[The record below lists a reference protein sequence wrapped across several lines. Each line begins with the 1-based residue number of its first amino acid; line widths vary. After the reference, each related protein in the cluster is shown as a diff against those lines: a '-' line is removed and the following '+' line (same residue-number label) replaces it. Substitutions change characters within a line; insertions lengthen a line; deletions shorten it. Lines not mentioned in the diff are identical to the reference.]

1 LLPDQAVQK
10 VVGTPVARGPEGATC
25 RYAGAAGELAV
36 TAFSADSYYSR
47 DFATLAAEGMG
58 SLQVHETGYD
68 ATVVLD
74 QGTPVLTYV
83 HKGDLTYSLN
93 IDRESRAPTANEY
106 VRLAGLFGENV
117 P

>member
-1 LLPDQAVQK
+1 
-10 VVGTPVARGPEGATC
+10 
-25 RYAGAAGELAV
+25 
-36 TAFSADSYYSR
+36 
-47 DFATLAAEGMG
+47 MG
-58 SLQVHETGYD
+58 SLQVHERGYD

-93 IDRESRAPTANEY
+93 IDRESPAPTTYEY
-106 VRLAGLFGENV
+106 VRLAGLLGENI